1 MEENCPYEGQA
12 DNPYHHTCKDCRDQS
27 CGQHQLSLHVAR
39 ALMEDG
45 EIFKARI
52 SPANLGYLHIQ
63 EGDFILISGDQTAVV
78 PVGPSA
84 SVQGG
89 EPVIHLDPLTMRN
102 AGTFLF
108 SKVIVRKAQPSAAEE
123 VILTPEKSLLL
134 KPDRIKL
141 FEKQME
147 GFVVLAGNSLP
158 LSLAGDRQETFL
170 VQKTR
175 PTGPVQ
181 IGPGTKLQF
190 REKTAEGSWP
200 SLVNYQEIG
209 GLEKEIERI
218 REIVELPL
226 KFPQIFYR
234 LGIEAPKGILLHGPP
249 GTGKT
254 LIARAVAQETQ
265 ANFYHVNGPE
275 IMQRHY
281 GESEEKLRAIF
292 EKAQNNAPAIIFLDE
307 IDAIAPR
314 REKTEGEVE
323 KRIVAQLLALLDG
336 LESRG
341 QVVVMGATNIPNAL
355 DPALRRPGRFDREI
369 AIEVPDVTGR
379 ERILQIHSRNMP
391 LAPDVVLKDWA
402 RKTHGF
408 VGADL
413 RALCQEAG
421 IHTLRRILPE
431 IHLDQPEISSEFLER
446 IFVASA
452 DFEEAFKEVEPSAI
466 REVQIEL
473 PDVRWDQVGGCHEA
487 KKTLKEAFEWPWVF
501 PDQYAQAGIEPS
513 RGILITGPSGTGK
526 TLLVKALARESG
538 LNFIAVKGPELLSK
552 YVGES
557 EERIREIFRKAR
569 LASPCILFFDEIDS
583 FAAHRGLDFGS
594 SRVTSRMVSQLLTEI
609 DGIEKLKEVFIVGA
623 TNQPELL
630 DPSLMRP
637 GRFELRIEL
646 SKPNRE
652 ERQEIFAIHCHN
664 KPLALEVTPEW
675 LAGQTEGWTGAQI
688 EAFCRKAALNW
699 FRQQVE
705 QGWPEEQI
713 FILTREAL
721 EKMFAEGG

>member
-1 MEENCPYEGQA
+1 MEEHCPFETQA
-12 DNPYHHTCKDCRDQS
+12 EDPYHHACKDCRDQA
-27 CGQHQLSLHVAR
+27 CGHHQIFLHVTR
-39 ALMEDG
+39 ALVEDK
-45 EIFKARI
+45 EAFKARI
-52 SPANLGYLHIQ
+52 SPVNMDYLHLQ
-63 EGDFILISGDQTAVV
+63 EGDTVLVTGDKTAAV
-78 PVGPSA
+78 PVGPTP

-89 EPVIHLDPLTMRN
+89 EPVIHLDPVTMGN

-108 SKVIVRKAQPSAAEE
+108 SKVVVKKALASPAEE

-134 KPDRIKL
+134 KPERL
-141 FEKQME
+141 RNFEDQLQ
-147 GFVVLAGNSLP
+147 GIVVLAGNALP
-158 LSLAGDRQETFL
+158 LSIANDRQEIFL
-170 VQKTR
+170 IQKTR
-175 PTGPVQ
+175 PSGPVQ
-181 IGPGTKLQF
+181 VDAQTALVF
-190 REKTAEGSWP
+190 REKTAEGTWP
-200 SLVNYQEIG
+200 TLANYQEIG

-265 ANFYHVNGPE
+265 ANFYSHNGPE

-323 KRIVAQLLALLDG
+323 KRIVAQLLALMDG

-369 AIEVPDVTGR
+369 SIEVPDEKGR
-379 ERILQIHSRNMP
+379 LKILQIHSRNMP
-391 LAPDVVLKDWA
+391 LSPEVSLKDWA
-402 RKTHGF
+402 KKTHGF

-413 RALCQEAG
+413 RAFCQEAG
-421 IHTLRRILPE
+421 IHTLRRISPQIQFE
-431 IHLDQPEISSEFLER
+431 QDQVTPEFLENLS
-446 IFVASA
+446 VEAV
-452 DFEEAFKEVEPSAI
+452 DFEQAFKEVEPSAI

-487 KKTLKEAFEWPWVF
+487 KKTLKEAFEWPWAF
-501 PDQYAQAGIEPS
+501 PDQYALMGIEPP
-513 RGILITGPSGTGK
+513 RGILISGPSGTGK

-569 LASPCILFFDEIDS
+569 LASPCILFFDELDS
-583 FAAHRGLDFGS
+583 FAGHRGLDFGS
-594 SRVTSRMVSQLLTEI
+594 SRVTSRMVSQLLTEM
-609 DGIEKLKEVFIVGA
+609 DGIEKLKGVFIIGA
-623 TNQPELL
+623 TNQPDSLDQSLL
-630 DPSLMRP
+630 RP

-646 SKPNRE
+646 SRPDE
-652 ERQEIFAIHCHN
+652 AERKEIFAVHCKD
-664 KPLALEVTPEW
+664 KPLSPEVTPDW
-675 LAGQTEGWTGAQI
+675 LAQQTEGWTGAQI

-699 FRQQVE
+699 FREQVE
-705 QGWPEEQI
+705 QGWPEERT
-713 FILTREAL
+713 FILTKEDL
-721 EKMFAEGG
+721 EKMLRGAA

>member
-1 MEENCPYEGQA
+1 MEDNCPYDGQA

-27 CGQHQLSLHVAR
+27 CGHHQLSMHVAR
-39 ALMEDG
+39 AMIEDG
-45 EIFKARI
+45 EAFKARI
-52 SPANLGYLHIQ
+52 PSGNLTFLHLQ
-63 EGDFILISGDQTAVV
+63 EGEFILVSGDKTAAV
-78 PVGPSA
+78 PVGPAA
-84 SVQGG
+84 SVQGN
-89 EPVIHLDPLTMRN
+89 EPVIHLDPLTLRN
-102 AGTFLF
+102 AGTALF
-108 SKVIVRKAQPSAAEE
+108 KKVTVRKALASPASE
-123 VILTPEKSLLL
+123 VMLTPEKALLL
-134 KPDRIKL
+134 KTERIKI
-141 FEKQME
+141 FEDQLR
-147 GFVVLAGNSLP
+147 GFIVLAGNTIR
-158 LSLAGDRQETFL
+158 LSIAGDRHETFL
-170 VQKTR
+170 VRETR

-181 IGPGTKLQF
+181 IDENTILRFQD
-190 REKTAEGSWP
+190 KTAEGTWP
-200 SLVNYQEIG
+200 SPINYQDIG

-226 KFPQIFYR
+226 KFPQIFFR

-249 GTGKT
+249 GSGKT

-281 GESEEKLRAIF
+281 GESEEKLRSIF

-369 AIEVPDVTGR
+369 SIEVPDEKGR
-379 ERILQIHSRNMP
+379 EKILQIHSRNMP
-391 LAPDVVLKDWA
+391 LAPDVVLKEWA

-421 IHTLRRILPE
+421 IHTLRRIMPE
-431 IHLDQPEISSEFLER
+431 LALDQQEIAPEFLDR
-446 IFVASA
+446 VFVEAA

-473 PDVRWDQVGGCHEA
+473 PDVRWEQVGGCHEA
-487 KKTLKEAFEWPWVF
+487 KKTLKEAFEWPWAF
-501 PDQYAQAGIEPS
+501 PDQYAMVGIEPS

-526 TLLVKALARESG
+526 TLLVKALARESE

-569 LASPCILFFDEIDS
+569 LASPCILFFDELDS
-583 FAAHRGLDFGS
+583 FAAHRALDLGS
-594 SRVTSRMVSQLLTEI
+594 SRVTSRMVSQLLTEM
-609 DGIEKLKEVFIVGA
+609 DGIEKLKGVFIIGA

-646 SKPNRE
+646 SKPDRE
-652 ERQEIFAIHCHN
+652 ERKEIFAIHCHN
-664 KPLALEVTPEW
+664 KPLAPEVTPEW

-688 EAFCRKAALNW
+688 EAFCRKAALSW
-699 FRQQVE
+699 FREQVE
-705 QGWPEEQI
+705 QGWPEGQKL
-713 FILTREAL
+713 ILTKEDL
-721 EKMFAEGG
+721 EKVLKEGV